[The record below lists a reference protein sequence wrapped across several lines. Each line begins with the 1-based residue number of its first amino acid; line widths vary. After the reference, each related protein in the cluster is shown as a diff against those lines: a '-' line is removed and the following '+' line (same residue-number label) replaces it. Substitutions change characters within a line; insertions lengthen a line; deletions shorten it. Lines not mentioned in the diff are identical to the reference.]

1 MISAVPADTA
11 LTLPFST
18 VATLL
23 LLLLHV
29 TVLSVVFDGLIVA
42 LIVLLSP
49 IVSVILEISSSILDG
64 ITVGSF
70 TVHLQDA
77 VKPFAVFAMISV
89 VPADTALTFPL
100 LTVATLLLLLLHVT
114 VLSVAF
120 DGLIVT
126 VIVSLSPFTSDMPV
140 LSS

>member
-1 MISAVPADTA
+1 MLTLDDGTGVSTGGFSGSFTVHLQDAVKPFEVFAIISAVPADTA
-11 LTLPFST
+11 LTIPLLT

-29 TVLSVVFDGLIVA
+29 TVLSVAFDGLIVA

-77 VKPFAVFAMISV
+77 VKPFAVFAMISA
-89 VPADTALTFPL
+89 VPADTALTFPSSSRSRSL
-100 LTVATLLLLLLHVT
+100 L
-114 VLSVAF
+114 
-120 DGLIVT
+120 
-126 VIVSLSPFTSDMPV
+126 
-140 LSS
+140 